1 MSVYILILRFFSI
14 RLILNSFGDTKLSK
28 MIQHSELIINPDGT
42 IFHLHLKPE
51 NIADNI
57 ILVGDPGRVDT
68 IGKLFDPIEFSV
80 QNREFKT
87 VTGRFNNKRLS
98 VISTGIGTD
107 NIDIVLNELDALVN
121 IDLETRTIKKEHT
134 TLNIVRVGTSGGL
147 QPDLPVNSFV
157 VSEKSIGFDGML
169 NFYANREDI
178 SDLAFE
184 KAFRQYTN
192 WDKSLPTFYVVEA
205 SQKLLS
211 KFEQDEFR
219 KGVTISAPGFY
230 GPQGR
235 VLRLPLA
242 FPELNKQ
249 IEDFEFGNHKITN
262 FEMESSAIYGL
273 SKMLGHEALTV
284 CLIIA
289 NRVALTANED
299 YRPQMETLI
308 HIVLE
313 QLTK

>member
-1 MSVYILILRFFSI
+1 
-14 RLILNSFGDTKLSK
+14 
-28 MIQHSELIINPDGT
+28 MIKHSELIINKDKS

-51 NIADNI
+51 DISDHI
-57 ILVGDPGRVDT
+57 ILVGDPARVDT
-68 IGKLFDPIEFSV
+68 ISSFFDKIDLSV

-87 VTGRFNNKRLS
+87 VTGCYNSKKLTI
-98 VISTGIGTD
+98 ISTGIGTD

-121 IDLETRTIKKEHT
+121 IDLETREIKKEHT
-134 TLNIVRVGTSGGL
+134 KLNIVRIGTSGGL

-157 VSEKSIGFDGML
+157 VSQKSIGFDGML
-169 NFYANREDI
+169 NFYANREEY

-184 KAFRQYTN
+184 KAFKSFTN
-192 WDKSLPTFYVVEA
+192 WDDSLPTPYVIDA
-205 SQKLLS
+205 SKKLFS
-211 KFEQDEFR
+211 KFTTSEFA

-242 FPELNKQ
+242 VPDLNKQ
-249 IEDFEFGNHKITN
+249 IEDFEFDKLKITN

-273 SKMLGHEALTV
+273 SKMLGHEALTI

-289 NRVALTANED
+289 NRVTLTANEN
-299 YRPQMETLI
+299 YRENMLKLI
-308 HIVLE
+308 QTVLDK
-313 QLTK
+313 LTN

>member
-1 MSVYILILRFFSI
+1 
-14 RLILNSFGDTKLSK
+14 

-42 IFHLHLKPE
+42 IFHLHLKPD
-51 NIADNI
+51 NIADQI
-57 ILVGDPGRVDT
+57 ILVGDPARVET
-68 IGKLFDPIEFSV
+68 IADFFDKIEFTV

-87 VTGRFNNKRLS
+87 ITGWYNSKKLS

-121 IDLETRTIKKEHT
+121 IDLKTREIKKQHT
-134 TLNIVRVGTSGGL
+134 TLNIVRIGTSGGL

-157 VSEKSIGFDGML
+157 VSQKSIGFDGML
-169 NFYANREDI
+169 NFYANREMYCDMV
-178 SDLAFE
+178 FE
-184 KAFRQYTN
+184 KAFKHFTN
-192 WDKSLPTFYVVEA
+192 WQESLPSVYVVDA
-205 SQKLLS
+205 SAKLFS
-211 KFEQDEFR
+211 KFRNDNL
-219 KGVTISAPGFY
+219 KLGVTISAPGFY

-242 FPELNKQ
+242 VPELNKL
-249 IEDFEFGNHKITN
+249 IEEFRFENYKITN

-289 NRVALTANED
+289 NRVDLKANEN
-299 YRPQMETLI
+299 YREEMKKLI

-313 QLTK
+313 QLTN

>member
-1 MSVYILILRFFSI
+1 MDTF
-14 RLILNSFGDTKLSK
+14 NSKQ
-28 MIQHSELIINPDGT
+28 MIQHSELIINNDGT

-51 NIADNI
+51 QISDNI
-57 ILVGDPGRVDT
+57 LLVGDQERVDT
-68 IGKLFDPIEFSV
+68 IASNFEKIDFSI

-87 VTGRFNNKRLS
+87 ITGWFNGKRLT

-107 NIDIVLNELDALVN
+107 NIDIVLNELDALAN
-121 IDLETRTIKKEHT
+121 IDLKTRTIKTEHKS
-134 TLNIVRVGTSGGL
+134 LHIVRVGTSGGL

-169 NFYANREDI
+169 NFYANREAHC
-178 SDLAFE
+178 DLEFE
-184 KAFRQYTN
+184 KAFQTFTN
-192 WDKSLPTFYVVEA
+192 WDKSLPRFYVVD
-205 SQKLLS
+205 SSKKLLK
-211 KFEQDEFR
+211 KFSDDIFT
-219 KGVTISAPGFY
+219 KGVTISTPGFY

-249 IEDFEFGNHKITN
+249 IEEFRHNQHKITN

-289 NRVALTANED
+289 NRVVLTANEN
-299 YRPQMETLI
+299 YRDEMKKLI
-308 HIVLE
+308 KLVLE
-313 QLTK
+313 RLTTD